1 MSTSHVDTDKLGLD
15 WYVKWVATA
24 MVLSSVLFRAAG
36 PEYREYDIMLGFAA
50 CVGWLWVSI
59 MWKDRALI
67 LLNAVMGCILAST
80 MIDML

>member
-1 MSTSHVDTDKLGLD
+1 MSTSHVDTVKRGLD

-24 MVLSSVLFRAAG
+24 MVLASVLFRAAG
-36 PEYREYDIMLGFAA
+36 PEFREYDIVLGFAA

>member
-1 MSTSHVDTDKLGLD
+1 MSTSHVDTVKRGMD

-24 MVLSSVLFRAAG
+24 MVLSSVLCRAAG
-36 PEYREYDIMLGFAA
+36 PEYREFDIMLGFAA